1 MQHTDASALQMEQV
15 VSELGQ
21 MTDFAAQISAAAQE
35 QGVAL
40 ADVTKN
46 INELTELG
54 EANLEQI
61 KSIDINS
68 HKVMQR
74 ADKLN
79 ELCRTFN

>member
-1 MQHTDASALQMEQV
+1 
-15 VSELGQ
+15 
-21 MTDFAAQISAAAQE
+21 MTDFAAQISVAAQE